1 MVRYVALLRGIN
13 VGGRNKVAMS
23 ELRAVLADMG
33 LVGVTTYL
41 QSGNVVFDAG
51 SLDAGALAGSISA
64 KVAARFGVAVHVL
77 LRTTAELGAVV
88 AGSPLGPR
96 TVDPSRY
103 FVAFFSGV
111 LDPVTAR
118 DVESLVSGEE
128 LLVVGRTEAY
138 LSCANGPAA
147 MAWVKLI
154 EARSMCVATV
164 RNWNTLNKLVSL
176 TQM

>member
-1 MVRYVALLRGIN
+1 
-13 VGGRNKVAMS
+13 MS

-88 AGSPLGPR
+88 AGSPLDPR
-96 TVDPSRY
+96 TVDPSRSQRATSSRWSA
-103 FVAFFSGV
+103 VKS
-111 LDPVTAR
+111 
-118 DVESLVSGEE
+118 
-128 LLVVGRTEAY
+128 Y
-138 LSCANGPAA
+138 LSLAGP
-147 MAWVKLI
+147 
-154 EARSMCVATV
+154 R
-164 RNWNTLNKLVSL
+164 L
-176 TQM
+176 TCRAPTAQPPWLG